1 MANFGPLTAEIGSG
15 VWGTAANLQRVSR
28 LGSVTARHS
37 SIGRQPNF
45 AALKRGRQLYSAG
58 LPSRWALAHI
68 LVFISFTF
76 ATGHFS
82 IYVFMSAYFAKK
94 TYYFQTLF
102 QAQFL
107 TTSVV
112 SVVLSYVTY
121 YGFVMDDS

>member
-37 SIGRQPNF
+37 SSGRQPNF

-82 IYVFMSAYFAKK
+82 IYVFISAYFAKK
-94 TYYFQTLF
+94 LIIFRHY
-102 QAQFL
+102 
-107 TTSVV
+107 SR
-112 SVVLSYVTY
+112 LS
-121 YGFVMDDS
+121 F